1 MNVLTSDTV
10 AVPDSSFPFSSELE
24 GLLEPQPSPEECAI
38 GLKLA
43 SWQGDDGSNFYMPP
57 YCPGT
62 YSTAYMMVDGV
73 LSSLSPCSPSRL
85 LWTGC

>member
-24 GLLEPQPSPEECAI
+24 GLLEPQPSPEECVAAM
-38 GLKLA
+38 GVKLA
-43 SWQGDDGSNFYMPP
+43 SWQGDSNFFLPP
-57 YCPGT
+57 YCPGM
-62 YSTAYMMVDGV
+62 YSIAYMMVDGMF
-73 LSSLSPCSPSRL
+73 SSLSPISPSRI